1 MFCFQCE
8 QTMRP
13 ESGQPAT
20 AAGCATAKGV
30 CGKGE
35 ATADL
40 QDVLIHQLKGIGQYR
55 TRLGALGRPDHEA
68 DSFVLFAL
76 FTTLTNVNFNRTRFV
91 ALIAEAAQIR
101 DRLRAAYEAAC
112 QQAGLTPEA
121 LDGPASFVPADTLSG
136 LLAQVHD
143 AIGAVGVRA
152 GIETVGADVIGL
164 RALVLYGLKG
174 VAAYAH
180 HADVLGE
187 RRDAIADGI
196 AHALDVLAGD
206 PADLNTLLEE
216 ALALGRCNFVA
227 MEALDAANTGTF
239 GTPAPAPVR
248 TTLVVGKAILV
259 SGHDLR
265 DLAAILEA
273 TRDTG
278 INVYTHGEL
287 LPAHGY
293 PKLRAHPHLAGN
305 YGGAWQNQ
313 QNEFSAF
320 PGPIVMTSNC
330 LIEPQPAYRNRIFT
344 AGPVGWP
351 GLRHIDNGDFSAVVQ
366 AARALPG
373 FAATEPERTITV
385 GFGRDAVLSVAG
397 KVVDAVKSGALKHF
411 FLIGG
416 CDGAAPGRNYYT
428 EFAEKVP
435 ADSMVLTLGCGKYRF
450 NTHDFGTVAGLPR
463 LLDIGQCN
471 DTYSALFIAQA
482 LAGAFECGVN
492 ELPLSLIVSWF
503 EQKAA
508 AVFLTLLALG
518 VRNVRLGPTLPV
530 FLTPALLDVLVNRF
544 AVQPI
549 TTAEADIE
557 AALHRQAA

>member
-8 QTMRP
+8 QTNRT
-13 ESGQPAT
+13 ET
-20 AAGCATAKGV
+20 AAGCATTKGV
-30 CGKGE
+30 CGKD
-35 ATADL
+35 AVTADL
-40 QDVLIHQLKGIGQYR
+40 QDLLIHQLKGIAQYR
-55 TRLGALGRPDHEA
+55 TRLAALGGSDPAA
-68 DSFVLFAL
+68 DSFVLFAM
-76 FTTLTNVNFNRTRFV
+76 FTTLTNVNFNRARFV
-91 ALIAEAAQIR
+91 ALIAEAATVR
-101 DRLRAAYEAAC
+101 DRLRAAYAAARHA
-112 QQAGLTPEA
+112 AGQLPEVP
-121 LDGPASFVPADTLSG
+121 DGPAGFVPADTLPG
-136 LLAQVHD
+136 LLAQ
-143 AIGAVGVRA
+143 AGAVGVRA

-164 RALVLYGLKG
+164 RALLLYGLKG

-180 HADVLGE
+180 HAEVLGQ
-187 RRDAIADGI
+187 RRDAIGDGI
-196 AHALDVLAGD
+196 ARALDVLAGD
-206 PADLNTLLEE
+206 PTDLDALLAEV
-216 ALALGRCNFVA
+216 LALGRCNFVA

-248 TTLVVGKAILV
+248 TTPVAGKAILV

-313 QNEFSAF
+313 QNEFAAF

-330 LIEPQPAYRNRIFT
+330 LIEPQAAYRNRIFT

-351 GLRHIDNGDFSAVVQ
+351 GLRHIDNGDFGIVVQ

-373 FAATEPERTITV
+373 FAATAPEQTITV
-385 GFGRDAVLSVAG
+385 GFGRDAVLGVAG
-397 KVVDAVKSGALKHF
+397 QVIEAVKSGALKHF

-428 EFAEKVP
+428 EFAEAVP

-471 DTYSALFIAQA
+471 DTYSALVIAQA
-482 LAGAFECGVN
+482 LAGAFGCGVN

-544 AVQPI
+544 GIQPI
-549 TTAEADIE
+549 TTAEADI
-557 AALHRQAA
+557 AAAMAA